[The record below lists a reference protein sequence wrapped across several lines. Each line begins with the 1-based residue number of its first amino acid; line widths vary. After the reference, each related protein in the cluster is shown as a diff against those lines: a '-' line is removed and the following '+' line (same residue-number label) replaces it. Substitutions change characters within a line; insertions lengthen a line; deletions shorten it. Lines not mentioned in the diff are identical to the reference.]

1 MSLPNNPKPNSL
13 IQQQMRDD
21 WEGRA
26 REDASYFV
34 AFGRR
39 NQESDEFFASAAE
52 ALTAIRSEFYRLTP
66 ADGLSRMAA
75 LEIGCG
81 PGRLMRPLSEQ
92 LGSVSGVD
100 VSPTMVALAREN
112 LAGMVGARVEQS
124 NGSDLHQFE
133 SDSIDL
139 CYSYAVFQHI
149 PDRDVVLSYMRE
161 ACRVLK
167 PGGVFR
173 FQING
178 LPRTG
183 FKRPTAVPGWSARAG
198 VPSASVVLDDQP
210 NTWSGVSFSGEEIA
224 LFAAAAQMQ
233 LLSMDGFDTQ
243 YLWVTMRKP
252 SHDEQN
258 PDSDA
263 RIARVT
269 NCYTDDCVVPRSG
282 RFAAASLWILGL
294 GSGADLNNL
303 RIEIDGVPTAPSFI
317 GRRLAEGPY
326 QVNVYLPPG
335 VRTGVLPVRLLY
347 NGSPLAPVTTLRVI
361 PEGPVVPRVVGLSDG
376 VNLLSKLNI
385 ESRSIKVQ
393 LEEAPYDTAK
403 SLLGSLSATIDDC
416 PIRGIDAFCI
426 DPLPRLFELNLTVP
440 DELAPGPH
448 NLYLTLGSRKIGPLG
463 IQVSE

>member
-1 MSLPNNPKPNSL
+1 
-13 IQQQMRDD
+13 MRDD

-26 REDASYFV
+26 REDASYYV

-39 NQESDEFFASAAE
+39 NQDSDEFFESAGE
-52 ALTAIRSEFYRLTP
+52 ALTAIRSEFYRLSP
-66 ADGLSRMAA
+66 ADSVSRMAA

-81 PGRLMRPLSEQ
+81 PGRLMRPLSEHF
-92 LGSVSGVD
+92 GSVSGVD

-112 LAGMVGARVEQS
+112 LAGVADARVGQS

-133 SDSIDL
+133 SNSVDL

-183 FKRPTAVPGWSARAG
+183 AQRPAAVPGWSARAG
-198 VPSASVVLDDQP
+198 VPSNSVVLDDNP
-210 NTWSGVSFSGEEIA
+210 NTWSGVSFSGEEVA
-224 LFAAAAQMQ
+224 AFAEGAHMQ

-252 SHDEQN
+252 SGDEESPA
-258 PDSDA
+258 PDV
-263 RIARVT
+263 RIARLT

-282 RFAAASLWILGL
+282 RFAAASLWVIGL
-294 GSGADLNNL
+294 DSAADLNDL
-303 RIEIDGVPTAPSFI
+303 RVEIDGVATAPSFV
-317 GRRLAEGPY
+317 GRRLAKGPY
-326 QVNVYLPPG
+326 QINVYLPPG
-335 VRTGVLPVRLLY
+335 VRTGVVPVRLLY
-347 NGSPLAPVTTLRVI
+347 KNSRLGATATLRVI
-361 PEGPVVPRVVGLSDG
+361 PEGPAVPRVVGLSDG

-403 SLLGSLSATIDDC
+403 SLLESLSATIDDC
-416 PIRGIDAFCI
+416 PILGIDAFCI
-426 DPLPRLFELNLTVP
+426 DPLPRLFELNLAVP
-440 DELAPGPH
+440 DELAPGAH
-448 NLYLTLGSRKIGPLG
+448 NLYLTLGKRQIGPLG
-463 IQVSE
+463 IQVSAR